1 MRALTYHGAED
12 VRVETVAD
20 PIIQEPDDI
29 ILRVTATAIC
39 GSDLHLYRGKIP
51 KTEHGDIFGHE
62 FMGIVEEIGP
72 AVTAV
77 KKGDRVI
84 VPFVIACGECFF
96 CQLDLTAA
104 CETTNTGR
112 GAIINKKQIPPGAAL
127 FGYSHLYGGV
137 PGGQAEYVRVPKANK
152 GPFKVPGSLSDE
164 KVLFF
169 DRYLSYGLA
178 SRDQCPS
185 ETWLNRCNLWCWSS
199 RAIKCCLC
207 QDAWG

>member
-62 FMGIVEEIGP
+62 FMGIVEEVGP
-72 AVTAV
+72 AVTQV

-112 GAIINKKQIPPGAAL
+112 GAIINKNRFHRVQLYLAIVIFTAVYRAGKQNMCVCQKPIKDL
-127 FGYSHLYGGV
+127 L
-137 PGGQAEYVRVPKANK
+137 K
-152 GPFKVPGSLSDE
+152 
-164 KVLFF
+164 
-169 DRYLSYGLA
+169 
-178 SRDQCPS
+178 CPAH
-185 ETWLNRCNLWCWSS
+185 CQMK
-199 RAIKCCLC
+199 KCFS
-207 QDAWG
+207 